1 MIFFKI
7 LLIVI
12 AGLITGFLGA
22 LGGAR
27 DYSKS
32 IRRFGIP
39 ILLSLLA
46 LLFVKNLW
54 VITIFLMIAPFSLG
68 YGIPSPE
75 GDKGSTVG
83 RFFFN
88 LCKQNYRWA
97 DILTRGT
104 IALLTSATLIIIP
117 ILKGNW
123 ALYWA
128 AALTIFAID
137 VLFGG
142 NAIIKGEGV
151 FKIKLF
157 GKEIELGVE
166 ETIRYGVVGLMSA
179 MVIVI

>member
-22 LGGAR
+22 LGGAHGYPKR
-27 DYSKS
+27 
-32 IRRFGIP
+32 IRKIGIP
-39 ILLSLLA
+39 IYLFLLA

-54 VITIFLMIAPFSLG
+54 VITIFLMIAPLSLG

-75 GDKGSTVG
+75 GDKGSAIG

-88 LCKQNYRWA
+88 LCKQNYKWA

-104 IALLTSATLIIIP
+104 IGLLTGVTLIIIP
-117 ILKGNW
+117 ILNGNW
-123 ALYWA
+123 APYLA
-128 AALTIFAID
+128 AAFIIFAID

-142 NAIIKGEGV
+142 DAIIKGEGV